1 MLRDQ
6 KLLPLA
12 GCCMLACGAAFGVM
26 RGLAGAAPGL
36 VGAVVALGAVAS
48 VLGAVA
54 EGVAV
59 VLVVVC
65 AWTRPAKPVAA
76 ARAITAVRVRFIRT
90 LHNWGRISHPPNNSC
105 AMMFPVRGKVSL
117 RTPAQP
123 SVETGRPPI
132 IAATHCHAGEPFE
145 QFHDRRAVF
154 FVEPLGTR

>member
-26 RGLAGAAPGL
+26 LGLAGAAPGL
-36 VGAVVALGAVAS
+36 VGVVVALGAVAW

-59 VLVVVC
+59 VLVVDC
-65 AWTRPAKPVAA
+65 AWTKPAKPAAA

-90 LHNWGRISHPPNNSC
+90 LHDWGRISHPPNNSD
-105 AMMFPVRGKVSL
+105 AMMFPLCEKVELASPGL
-117 RTPAQP
+117 SR
-123 SVETGRPPI
+123 
-132 IAATHCHAGEPFE
+132 
-145 QFHDRRAVF
+145 
-154 FVEPLGTR
+154 